1 MSGGTEQAS
10 VIFAI
15 LLLAFFAQALKEIG
29 IPSPGVTQSFLVY
42 AGYQFSHGGFY
53 LGVGIILFTFLG
65 SISGAYLIFNLA
77 SFGGERLLAKLNRDI
92 GIRPEAMEKA
102 RNKITTYSL
111 FTVSVGRSVP
121 GLMAPTSIVAGTI
134 NMPKGIFLLGV
145 IFPLS
150 LWILVL
156 TTLGG
161 SFGHFVPQIILL
173 PYQFLFPLGILLAF
187 SILTGILYL
196 RKGTRQAKEG

>member
-1 MSGGTEQAS
+1 
-10 VIFAI
+10 
-15 LLLAFFAQALKEIG
+15 
-29 IPSPGVTQSFLVY
+29 
-42 AGYQFSHGGFY
+42 
-53 LGVGIILFTFLG
+53 LG